1 MFKKLFGKN
10 KPEKIEVNQDWASFF
25 CRIEDKPASIRLNLA
40 HHEVAPINGYRQQ
53 IWFSVKLLHPDEN
66 GFTTRE
72 EFETINAIE
81 DTIFDNIS
89 TKHDAILAGAIKTD
103 GRLDLY
109 MYATATDGIE
119 KIVIDTMLQQFK
131 EYRYAVD
138 FKEDK
143 EWNDYYN
150 FLYPNPYEF
159 QTIQNG
165 KVIMQLREH
174 GDNPEMKRK
183 VDHWIYFKNDDEAN
197 VFIEAVIDLGY
208 EILSKEKN
216 EEHEFQYNV
225 NIGRED
231 VIIPHEVNDY
241 VWELMELANK
251 SNGMY
256 DGWGCP
262 IAN

>member
-1 MFKKLFGKN
+1 MFKKLFRNSKV
-10 KPEKIEVNQDWASFF
+10 EKIEVTQDWASFF
-25 CRIEDKPASIRLNLA
+25 CRIEDKLASIRLNLA
-40 HHEVAPINGYRQQ
+40 LHQVAPINGYQEQ
-53 IWFSVKLLHPDEN
+53 IWFSVKFLNPDKN

-81 DTIFDNIS
+81 DTIVDNINA
-89 TKHDAILAGAIKTD
+89 KQDVILAGAIKTD

-109 MYATATDGIE
+109 MYTSATDGIE
-119 KIVIDTMLQQFK
+119 KMVNTTMLQQFK
-131 EYRYAVD
+131 EYSFAID

-143 EWNDYYN
+143 GWNDYYN

-165 KVIMQLREH
+165 KVMMQLREH

-183 VDHWIYFKNDDEAN
+183 VDHWVYFKNDNEAN
-197 VFIEAVIDLGY
+197 IFIEAVIDLGY
-208 EILSKEKN
+208 EILNKEQN
-216 EEHEFQYNV
+216 EEQEFQYSV
-225 NIGRED
+225 NIARED
-231 VIIPHEVNDY
+231 LTLPDEVNHY
-241 VWELMELANK
+241 VWELVELATKN
-251 SNGMY
+251 NGMY